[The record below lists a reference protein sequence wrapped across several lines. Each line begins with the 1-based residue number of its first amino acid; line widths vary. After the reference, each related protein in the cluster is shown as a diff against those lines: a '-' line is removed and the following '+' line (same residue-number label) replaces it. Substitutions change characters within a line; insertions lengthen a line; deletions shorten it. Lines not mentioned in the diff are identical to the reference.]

1 MSQSHGLGRG
11 LSSLIPEKK
20 PGDRGAARPKSVPTP
35 APLSGESPFGIV
47 RTPSSSDGRHPLKDI
62 LGDDTKSVTPI
73 PSSELPIQVSDSLSS
88 DTVAAPLS
96 SLNEERVSGG
106 ALLVPTDRVVPNP
119 HQPRTEFGEE
129 KLLELAQSI
138 RENGILQPLIV
149 TRVGEN
155 YELIAGERRLQAAK
169 IVGLAE
175 VPVVVREAE
184 DQQKFEFSIVE
195 NIQRHDL
202 NPIEEARAYDRL
214 SREFQLSQEVI
225 AKKMG
230 KSRSVIANT
239 LRLLQLPV
247 EIQRAV
253 SDGRISEGHAKAIL
267 GIENP
272 EKQRALFELIV
283 KQGLTVREA
292 EMKSREVSAR
302 PPRKALSTDPD
313 LEMRE
318 RTLSEVFGTKV
329 RIAKTKTGGSIRIE
343 YFSDEEFQSIF
354 SKLSERRDSEEN
366 GRIRLTKPRDVLG

>member
-11 LSSLIPEKK
+11 LSSLIPQKK
-20 PGDRGAARPKSVPTP
+20 SGDQKSVQGDGSSSPTTDS
-35 APLSGESPFGIV
+35 PLSESPFGIM
-47 RTPSSSDGRHPLKDI
+47 RAPLMSEGQHPLKDVF
-62 LGDDTKSVTPI
+62 GADAKSVAAVSLLEPEVQAPVFSKTDVVPL
-73 PSSELPIQVSDSLSS
+73 PSSIEGRI
-88 DTVAAPLS
+88 
-96 SLNEERVSGG
+96 SGG
-106 ALLVPTDRVVPNP
+106 ALLVPTERVVPNP

-149 TRVGEN
+149 TRIGEN

-214 SREFQLSQEVI
+214 SREFHLSQETI

-253 SDGRISEGHAKAIL
+253 SEGKISEGHAKAIL
-267 GIENP
+267 AIENP
-272 EKQRALFELIV
+272 EKQRALFDLIV
-283 KQGLTVREA
+283 KQNLTVREA
-292 EMKSREVSAR
+292 ELKSREASLR
-302 PPRKALSTDPD
+302 PPRKTTSVDPD

-329 RIAKTKTGGSIRIE
+329 RIAKTKTGGTIRIE
-343 YFSDEEFQSIF
+343 YFSDEEFHSIF
-354 SKLSERRDSEEN
+354 SKLSEKRDLEGSA
-366 GRIRLTKPRDVLG
+366 RARLTKPGDVLG